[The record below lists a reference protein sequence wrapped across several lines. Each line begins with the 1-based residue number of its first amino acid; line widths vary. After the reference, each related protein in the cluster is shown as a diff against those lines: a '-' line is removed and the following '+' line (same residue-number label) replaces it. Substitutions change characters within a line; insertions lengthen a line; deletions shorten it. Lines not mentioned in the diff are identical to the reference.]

1 MVFILSQKPQNP
13 NANAGF
19 RHFGQKGLITLFSQ
33 LLYSLSIYSF
43 FIKREALKKPM
54 NTMFYFKKALLVST
68 IRNSKKSSILQC
80 RIHLSQKLCKLSL
93 YRQMYWSLNSLEQ
106 QAYSEIA
113 NRSLS
118 SFTLNFT
125 LESVDSSCKR
135 MYLCLIN
142 SFPNKGKEKL
152 KQ

>member
-1 MVFILSQKPQNP
+1 
-13 NANAGF
+13 
-19 RHFGQKGLITLFSQ
+19 
-33 LLYSLSIYSF
+33 
-43 FIKREALKKPM
+43 
-54 NTMFYFKKALLVST
+54 
-68 IRNSKKSSILQC
+68 
-80 RIHLSQKLCKLSL
+80 
-93 YRQMYWSLNSLEQ
+93 MYWSLNSLEQ

-125 LESVDSSCKR
+125 LESVDSGCKR
-135 MYLCLIN
+135 MCLCSIN

>member
-1 MVFILSQKPQNP
+1 
-13 NANAGF
+13 
-19 RHFGQKGLITLFSQ
+19 
-33 LLYSLSIYSF
+33 
-43 FIKREALKKPM
+43 
-54 NTMFYFKKALLVST
+54 
-68 IRNSKKSSILQC
+68 
-80 RIHLSQKLCKLSL
+80 
-93 YRQMYWSLNSLEQ
+93 MYWSLNSLEQ

-135 MYLCLIN
+135 VCLCSIN

-152 KQ
+152 KQELLLYASDWKRLVASKLLLTT